1 MPEKE
6 YVKAFKYDVVQ
17 KKVEEIAALS
27 SENQDPNG
35 PYPPLQ
41 VPDGMPG
48 GALSISAN
56 GNQNGI
62 VWVSMPRK
70 ADATAGVHYGSLY
83 ALDALS
89 LKVLWSD
96 QCTGYFAKFN
106 PPTVAD
112 GHVFLAT
119 FADPNHNHPTRTDPN
134 PPPDDK
140 DFVTPG
146 PNGTP
151 CPADEPIFPL
161 YPPDLSKPVGWSWI
175 IEYGLK

>member
-6 YVKAFKYDVVQ
+6 FVKAFKYDVIQ
-17 KKVEEIAALS
+17 KKVEEIPSLS
-27 SENQDPNG
+27 SQNDPNTK
-35 PYPPLQ
+35 PPLQ

-62 VWVSMPRK
+62 VWVSIPRQFN
-70 ADATAGVHYGSLY
+70 ATAGVHYGSLF

-96 QCTGYFAKFN
+96 PCTGYFAKFN

-119 FADPNHNHPTRTDPN
+119 FADPNHNHQTRTDPN
-134 PPPDDK
+134 PPPDDDK

-146 PNGTP
+146 PNGNH
-151 CPADEPIFPL
+151 CQADEPIVPL
-161 YPPDLSKPVGWSWI
+161 FPPDLSKPVGWSWI